1 MQSDKEMIEWAGITY
16 EGEEI
21 PEQLK
26 RLIWIARQQGL
37 RIAWRDMYQISAA
50 QHASYSGLPNGP
62 AATNSESAKG
72 SSAARTAPG

>member
-21 PEQLK
+21 PEQLT

-50 QHASYSGLPNGP
+50 QHDSYSLSSLPNGL
-62 AATNSESAKG
+62 AARNSESAKG
-72 SSAARTAPG
+72 

>member
-16 EGEEI
+16 EGDEP

-37 RIAWRDMYQISAA
+37 RVAWRDMYQISAA
-50 QHASYSGLPNGP
+50 QHDSYSLSSLPSGL

-72 SSAARTAPG
+72 

>member
-1 MQSDKEMIEWAGITY
+1 MNMTDKEMIEWAGITY
-16 EGEEI
+16 EGDEP

-37 RIAWRDMYQISAA
+37 RVAWRDMYQISAA
-50 QHASYSGLPNGP
+50 QHDSYSLRNLPSGL

-72 SSAARTAPG
+72 

>member
-16 EGEEI
+16 EGEI
-21 PEQLK
+21 PEQLT

-50 QHASYSGLPNGP
+50 QHDSYSLSSLPSAL
-62 AATNSESAKG
+62 AATNSVSAKG
-72 SSAARTAPG
+72 

>member
-1 MQSDKEMIEWAGITY
+1 MQSDQTDKEMIEWAGITY
-16 EGEEI
+16 DGDEI

-50 QHASYSGLPNGP
+50 QHDSYSLPSAL
-62 AATNSESAKG
+62 AARNSESAK
-72 SSAARTAPG
+72 A